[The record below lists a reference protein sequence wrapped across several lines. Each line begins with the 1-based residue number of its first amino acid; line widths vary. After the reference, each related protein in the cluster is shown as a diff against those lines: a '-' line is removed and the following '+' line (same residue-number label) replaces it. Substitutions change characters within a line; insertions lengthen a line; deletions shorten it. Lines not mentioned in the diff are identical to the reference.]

1 MNRNSF
7 LPAVTCSEEALLLG
21 ESLVLEDLKHEKKK
35 KKEKKRKKIQ
45 PRKKNLKKITVTMT
59 TLDSTWKFPD
69 VRKL

>member
-7 LPAVTCSEEALLLG
+7 LPAVTSSEEALLQG

-35 KKEKKRKKIQ
+35 NKKIQLRKKKKRK
-45 PRKKNLKKITVTMT
+45 NTVTMT